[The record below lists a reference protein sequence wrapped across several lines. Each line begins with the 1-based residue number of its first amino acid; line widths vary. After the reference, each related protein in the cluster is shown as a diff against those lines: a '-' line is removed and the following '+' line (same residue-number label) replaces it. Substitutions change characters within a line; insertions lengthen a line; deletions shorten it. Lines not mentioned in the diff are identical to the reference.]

1 MRLLLNEEL
10 LLDRALNEKYI
21 DERKPSN
28 TIKVL
33 AKYYFISGLKKSKV
47 IEAIDKF
54 FIENKLGYNSVRWRK
69 TIEDIVVTVR
79 KNKDYKLINI
89 SVGIT
94 KNEIDKIK
102 EYGNLK
108 YEKLL
113 FTLLVYAKIY
123 NQLNSNDKNWVNEQH
138 KYIFSDAKIAI
149 KAIDQGKMLY
159 QLKELGYIDIAQK
172 NDCTNVKVKYID
184 ENSDVVIE
192 IHDFRNLVFEYIRY
206 FEPDKYDRCI
216 ECGVLIK
223 LNSNRQQYCNSCWK
237 NQERGLWRDNKR
249 KHRNVQV

>member
-21 DERKPSN
+21 DEKKPSN

-33 AKYYFISGLKKSKV
+33 AKHYFSTGLKKSKV
-47 IEAIDKF
+47 IESIDNF
-54 FIENKLGYNSVRWRK
+54 FKENKAGYNSVRWRN
-69 TIEDIVVTVR
+69 TIEDIVVSVR
-79 KNKDYKLINI
+79 KTKDYKLINI
-89 SVGIT
+89 SVGVT

-113 FTLLVYAKIY
+113 FTLLVYSKIY

-192 IHDFRNLVFEYIRY
+192 IHDFRNLVFEYMRY
-206 FEPDKYDRCI
+206 FEPDKYMKCK
-216 ECGVLIK
+216 ECGLLIK
-223 LNSNRQQYCNSCWK
+223 YYNNKKYCDKCAIEVDREKANERMK
-237 NQERGLWRDNKR
+237 NI
-249 KHRNVQV
+249 RNVRS